1 METHPPG
8 AGTEAVAV
16 DPRRPA
22 KLPFKTK
29 LFYSTGG
36 MSEVLMG
43 NIIATLAMPIY
54 NVGLGVSAVLVG
66 YAISIPRIWDAFTD
80 PIIAN
85 ISDNTHSRFGRRRPY
100 IFLGTLFAALFS
112 ILVWMPPRDLGEIGL
127 VLYFLAFSIL
137 FFTAYTAFTIPY
149 HAMGAE
155 LTSDYDERTRLMS
168 YKTFFLQ
175 LGATLFIPWAY
186 KLCFVFG
193 ENEVEGVKIVGILY
207 GGLMILFVILP
218 VFFCRE
224 RFSEANR
231 SKIKV
236 FPAIKYTLKTKPF
249 FIICIGTFITVFGV
263 YLVNPLAFYI
273 NLGYVEPGDRETVAT
288 LTGVF
293 TTTFGVA
300 SLVAIPL
307 INALCIRIGKRQTLQ
322 AGVALTATG
331 YLVSWFAFNPE
342 MPYLQVIVALLAGPG
357 MTSLW
362 LVVSSIIADIC
373 DYDELETGLRR
384 EGMYSGV
391 FSWIMKIS
399 VGGVMALTGY
409 IVAWTGFNEEVLIQS
424 EATVLK
430 LRLAFMLAPLIFL
443 TLAFFVFMR
452 YKLTRE
458 HLTEIQAQLAAKKA
472 NV

>member
-1 METHPPG
+1 M
-8 AGTEAVAV
+8 A
-16 DPRRPA
+16 
-22 KLPFKTK
+22 
-29 LFYSTGG
+29 
-36 MSEVLMG
+36 EVLMG

-54 NVGLGVSAVLVG
+54 NVGLGVSAILVG
-66 YAISIPRIWDAFTD
+66 YAVSIPRIWDAFTD
-80 PIIAN
+80 PLIAN

-100 IFLGTLFAALFS
+100 IFLGTVFAALFC
-112 ILVWMPPRDLGEIGL
+112 ILIWIPPRSIGETGL
-127 VLYFLAFSIL
+127 ILYFLAFSIL
-137 FFTAYTAFTIPY
+137 FFTAYTVFTIPY

-193 ENEVEGVKIVGILY
+193 ENEVEGVRIVGVLF

-218 VFFCRE
+218 VFFCKE
-224 RFSEANR
+224 RFAEANR
-231 SKIKV
+231 SKIKIL
-236 FPAIKYTLKTKPF
+236 PAIKYTLKTKPF

-273 NLGYVEPGDRETVAT
+273 NLGYVKPGNREAVAT

-300 SLVAIPL
+300 SLGAIPF
-307 INALCIRIGKRQTLQ
+307 INALCIRLGKRQTLQ
-322 AGVALTATG
+322 AGVLLTATG
-331 YLVSWFAFNPE
+331 YLVSWFAFTPE
-342 MPYLQVIVALLAGPG
+342 LPYLQVIVALLAGPG
-357 MTSLW
+357 MTCLW

-373 DYDELETGLRR
+373 DLDELKTGLRR

-409 IVAWTGFNEEVLIQS
+409 IVAWTGFNEELLIQS
-424 EATVLK
+424 ETTVMK
-430 LRLAFMLAPLIFL
+430 LRLAFMLAPLVFL
-443 TLAFFVFMR
+443 GLAFFVFMR

-458 HLTEIQAQLAAKKA
+458 QLAEIQAELAARKV
-472 NV
+472 NS